1 MFADN
6 IIAFVITATV
16 LIMAPGLDTAM
27 VLRSALLNGGRHG
40 AATAVGVAIGCLCW
54 GSAAALGLSAL
65 LQAWPLA
72 FLTLQWG
79 GAAYLFWLGGQLLFR
94 PRHVIASSHIAAPA
108 PPRYRS
114 SLFRGFSTNIMNP
127 KVGLFYVTLL
137 PQFVPRAEIGSN
149 YALLLAC
156 GAAGIA
162 LVWFAVLANLV
173 STIGPWLLRPKTA
186 KALDCVT
193 GGIFIVLGLQLTQIV
208 SS

>member
-1 MFADN
+1 
-6 IIAFVITATV
+6 V

-79 GAAYLFWLGGQLLFR
+79 GAAYLFWLGGLLLFR
-94 PRHVIASSHIAAPA
+94 PRQVITSTCIAAS
-108 PPRYRS
+108 PPPGYGL
-114 SLFRGFSTNIMNP
+114 SLFGGFSTNIMNP
-127 KVGLFYVTLL
+127 KVGIFYVTLL
-137 PQFVPRAEIGSN
+137 PQFVPRATIGSN

-156 GAAGIA
+156 GAAAIA
-162 LVWFAVLANLV
+162 LVWFAVLANVV
-173 STIGPWLLRPKTA
+173 STIGPWLRHPTVA
-186 KALDCVT
+186 QTLDRVT
-193 GGIFIVLGLQLTQIV
+193 GEIFIILGFQLIHIANL
-208 SS
+208 